1 MKTEKQI
8 IGKLGEDLVCR
19 FLIGKGYKIIERN
32 YLKKWGEIDIV
43 AKSEDVIHFVE
54 VKTVRK
60 ECYTN
65 NIDRYRAED
74 NMHLYKSQRL
84 RRAIQSYILERRVG
98 NRTEWKFD
106 LVTVLLDKND
116 NSLLHVEHLED
127 LVI

>member
-1 MKTEKQI
+1 M
-8 IGKLGEDLVCR
+8 VCR